1 MKKFFIVLVSLVVL
15 SSCQK
20 KEEVSANIKK
30 DTTEVCTTK
39 EKKFEMYEMSEMAS
53 LMEQMYAHNQQL
65 RLRIKKGDTVGTF
78 PKFFNKIYTAKMTSP
93 SDNDAFFKENAKKF
107 IAAQQLIYTDTKN
120 LKENFNKGVDACIA
134 CHKSKCGGPIPRI
147 KKLYIK

>member
-1 MKKFFIVLVSLVVL
+1 MKKFFIVLVSLVAIG
-15 SSCQK
+15 SCQK
-20 KEEVSANIKK
+20 KEEVSANVKK
-30 DTTEVCTTK
+30 DTAEVCTTK
-39 EKKFEMYEMSEMAS
+39 EKKFEMYAMSEMAS
-53 LMEQMYAHNQQL
+53 LMEQMYAHNKQL
-65 RLRIKKGDTVGTF
+65 RLRIKNGDTIGTF
-78 PKFFNKIYTAKMTSP
+78 PKFFNKIYAAKMTSP

-120 LKENFNKGVDACIA
+120 LKENFNKVVDACIT